1 MTERVLVVGE
11 CLVDEIV
18 AADGSSTRHLGGSPA
33 NVAVGLARLG
43 RPVDLWTCLGDDA
56 AGHWLAEQVTR
67 AGVRLVG
74 EPFAATATSTA
85 TGRVDPTGAV
95 SWEVDLEWTP
105 LPVAHG
111 WAEDVVA
118 VHVGSLGAVTE
129 PGADTVRAMLE
140 DAPST
145 WFRSFDVNARVAV
158 SGAGPAV
165 LERVTDWLAWTDV
178 ARASTEDLV
187 ALWPQRPVEE
197 TVQAWLTASSRPGTV
212 VLTDGAR
219 GLHRI
224 SRFSREHVAAPSPW
238 PVVDTVGAGDAVS
251 AAVIDTVLRCRGDME
266 DWGIVARRAARA
278 GELSVTRAGANAP
291 SATELDAAVLARP
304 GGRGTTAS

>member
-11 CLVDEIV
+11 CLVDELV
-18 AADGSSTRHLGGSPA
+18 GPDGSTTRHLGGSPA

-56 AGHWLAEQVTR
+56 AGHWLAEQLRR

-74 EPFAATATSTA
+74 EPFAAARTSVA
-85 TGRVDPTGAV
+85 TGRPDAAGQVR
-95 SWEVDLEWTP
+95 WEVDLVWTP
-105 LPVAHG
+105 LPLAPAPAQGWAPGEAHG
-111 WAEDVVA
+111 WASDVVA
-118 VHVGSLGAVTE
+118 VHVGSLGAVTA
-129 PGADTVRAMLE
+129 PGADTVRAALQ
-140 DAPST
+140 ASPSR
-145 WFRSFDVNARVAV
+145 WFRSYDVNARVSV
-158 SGAGPAV
+158 SGAGPEV
-165 LERVTDWLAWTDV
+165 VDRVSDWLAWTDV
-178 ARASTEDLV
+178 ARASEEDLT

-197 TVQAWLTASSRPGTV
+197 TVQAWLAASTRPGTV

-219 GLHRI
+219 GLRRF
-224 SRFSREHVAAPSPW
+224 SRFSREHVASPAPG

-278 GELSVTRAGANAP
+278 GALSVTRAGAHPPTRA
-291 SATELDAAVLARP
+291 ELDA
-304 GGRGTTAS
+304 